1 MKKVYSLFKTNNH
14 YYIYDANIDKVSKL
28 SPRLYQLILNESEFQ
43 NDQEYDNLCKKGFFQ
58 SSKLNLAKRPE
69 TDVIDDFYK
78 RKLGNVIFQTTQNCN
93 LRCAYCPY
101 SQSNMNNRNHNI
113 LNMPLNTAKKV
124 LDFIHMHSVDREN
137 ISIGFYGGEPL
148 LNFDLIKNIVNYAN
162 NIFLGK
168 ELIYSITTNLTV
180 ITDEMLR
187 FFEDNKFEI
196 MVSLDG
202 AKESN
207 DKNRKYYSKK
217 KKCF

>member
-1 MKKVYSLFKTNNH
+1 
-14 YYIYDANIDKVSKL
+14 
-28 SPRLYQLILNESEFQ
+28 
-43 NDQEYDNLCKKGFFQ
+43 
-58 SSKLNLAKRPE
+58 
-69 TDVIDDFYK
+69 
-78 RKLGNVIFQTTQNCN
+78 
-93 LRCAYCPY
+93 
-101 SQSNMNNRNHNI
+101 
-113 LNMPLNTAKKV
+113 
-124 LDFIHMHSVDREN
+124 MHSVDREN

-180 ITDEMLR
+180 ITNEMLR

-217 KKCF
+217 EVFLIQ